1 MKYKFE
7 DLKFEQH
14 FTDGVQA
21 WVEMD
26 NGYEVSIIKNE
37 LSYGGSKGLYEIGVY
52 HGPGMVVPKGWDDSV
67 KGWLTPEGVEEELF
81 SLCRHPVKFDK
92 VHA

>member
-7 DLKFEQH
+7 DLKFEQR

-21 WVEMD
+21 WVKMD
-26 NGYEVSIIKNE
+26 NGYEVSVIKNG
-37 LSYGGSKGLYEIGVY
+37 LSYGGDKGLYEIGIY

-67 KGWLTPEGVEEELF
+67 KGWLTPELVEKEIELLQHSPLAF
-81 SLCRHPVKFDK
+81 EKIS
-92 VHA
+92 A

>member
-7 DLKFEQH
+7 NLKFETH

-26 NGYEVSIIKNE
+26 NGYEVSIIKNG
-37 LSYGGSKGLYEIGVY
+37 LSYCGK
-52 HGPGMVVPKGWDDSV
+52 K
-67 KGWLTPEGVEEELF
+67 
-81 SLCRHPVKFDK
+81 
-92 VHA
+92 